1 MRSENVSFRAAHQVV
16 SQAVRAVGPV
26 YSAEHM
32 VDEVERLAP
41 AIFGRPLSASRQDL
55 QRALDADNFVR
66 VRTVA
71 GGPAPQT
78 VSAEID
84 TARHEQLIF
93 TSWLEKKQTLL
104 SRYPELIREAARS
117 LMK

>member
-1 MRSENVSFRAAHQVV
+1 VV

-26 YSAEHM
+26 YSPEHM
-32 VDEVERLAP
+32 VEEVERLAP
-41 AIFGRPLSASRQDL
+41 EILGRPLSVSRQEL
-55 QRALDADNFVR
+55 RRALDAENFVR
-66 VRTVA
+66 ARTVA

-84 TARHEQLIF
+84 AARREQLAF
-93 TSWLEKKQTLL
+93 TAWLEKKQDLL
-104 SRYPELIREAARS
+104 QRYPGLFQEAARL